1 MEGPDPVVTL
11 ALCIR
16 RFVRVGAREPI
27 LRHVEPTQAVGQI
40 GCVPRLTKTFETLT
54 TEALGVGHAS
64 TSAEYVDSKIL
75 KGCKIIVFNLSV
87 SFEKLAAR
95 GGQPDW

>member
-1 MEGPDPVVTL
+1 
-11 ALCIR
+11 
-16 RFVRVGAREPI
+16 
-27 LRHVEPTQAVGQI
+27 
-40 GCVPRLTKTFETLT
+40 LTKTFETLT

-75 KGCKIIVFNLSV
+75 KGGKIIVFNLSV